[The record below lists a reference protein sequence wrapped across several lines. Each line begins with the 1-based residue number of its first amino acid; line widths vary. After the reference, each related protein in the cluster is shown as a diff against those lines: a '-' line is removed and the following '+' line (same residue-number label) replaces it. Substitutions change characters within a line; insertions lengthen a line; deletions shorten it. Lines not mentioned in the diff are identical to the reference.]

1 MAKQLLIEEKTN
13 EANLG
18 FDGSWVVHPA
28 LVQPTLK
35 CFSAV
40 IMNAV
45 NQKYKLADI
54 KSYEQ
59 VQIEGSLFPNE
70 NSKVGED
77 YDLSIM
83 KEDITLSIR
92 VCLNYY
98 F

>member
-45 NQKYKLADI
+45 N
-54 KSYEQ
+54 
-59 VQIEGSLFPNE
+59 
-70 NSKVGED
+70 
-77 YDLSIM
+77 
-83 KEDITLSIR
+83 
-92 VCLNYY
+92 
-98 F
+98 